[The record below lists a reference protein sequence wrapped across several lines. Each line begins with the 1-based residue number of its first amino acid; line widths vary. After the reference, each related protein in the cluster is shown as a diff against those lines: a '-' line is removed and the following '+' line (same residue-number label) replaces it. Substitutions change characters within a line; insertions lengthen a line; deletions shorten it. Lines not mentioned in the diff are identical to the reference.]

1 MSSHTGLSDGVV
13 VAASITAVLAFIFFL
28 GTSFCILYCCCCNQA
43 SKSTYCRSWRRSNSK
58 DMTQTAPQEDVHE
71 TNSFGDKIVGME
83 AESCEGENFGKII
96 SNHHD

>member
-28 GTSFCILYCCCCNQA
+28 GTSFCILYCCCSNKA

-58 DMTQTAPQEDVHE
+58 EMTQTAPQEDVHE
-71 TNSFGDKIVGME
+71 TDNIVGME
-83 AESCEGENFGKII
+83 AETFVGENFGKII
-96 SNHHD
+96 SNYHD